1 MSDKEK
7 ILTVIDKETGEVQAR
22 IRLEDKTF
30 GKDGWLGM
38 FQNPLT
44 WISQQHMTGE
54 QLSVLCNLL
63 GRVEFD
69 NRIIFKTKDVAT
81 AIGIHPKQVSRA
93 LKVLRDK
100 DIIYKDPHNEKV
112 YKLNPH
118 IGHKGT
124 KNYKRNVIEFS
135 GVKVTKHLE
144 ENIEKIDPETGEVL
158 DS

>member
-1 MSDKEK
+1 MSDKERFLR
-7 ILTVIDKETGEVQAR
+7 IVDKDTGEIEANIKLPDR
-22 IRLEDKTF
+22 TF
-30 GKDGWLGM
+30 GKERWFAV

-63 GRVEFD
+63 GRMEFD
-69 NRIIFKTKDVAT
+69 NRIIFKTKDIAT

-100 DIIYKDPHNEKV
+100 DIIYKDPNNDKI

-124 KNYKRNVIEFS
+124 LNYGNNVVEFA
-135 GVKVTKHLE
+135 KLKCKKFNDE
-144 ENIEKIDPETGEVL
+144 P
-158 DS
+158 

>member
-1 MSDKEK
+1 MSSKEK
-7 ILTVIDKETGEVQAR
+7 ILTVIDKKTGKVQAS
-22 IRLEDKTF
+22 INLEDKTF
-30 GKDGWLGM
+30 GKDGWFSM

-63 GRVEFD
+63 GRMEFD
-69 NRIIFKTKDVAT
+69 NRIIFKSKDIAK

-100 DIIYKDPHNEKV
+100 EIIYKDPKNEKV

-118 IGHKGT
+118 IGHKGIKT
-124 KNYKRNVIEFS
+124 YSRNVVEFAAIQAKS
-135 GVKVTKHLE
+135 ASKQE
-144 ENIEKIDPETGEVL
+144 EKLIFERVDSL
-158 DS
+158 D

>member
-22 IRLEDKTF
+22 IRLEDKT

-124 KNYKRNVIEFS
+124 KNYKRNVIEFTDIKAAKLMEEDLCFE
-135 GVKVTKHLE
+135 KV
-144 ENIEKIDPETGEVL
+144 
-158 DS
+158 

>member
-1 MSDKEK
+1 MSDKERFLR
-7 ILTVIDKETGEVQAR
+7 IVDKDTEEIEANIKLPDR
-22 IRLEDKTF
+22 TF
-30 GKDGWLGM
+30 GKERWFVV

-63 GRVEFD
+63 GRMEFD
-69 NRIIFKTKDVAT
+69 NRIIFKTKDIAT

-100 DIIYKDPHNEKV
+100 DIIYKDPNNDKI

-124 KNYKRNVIEFS
+124 LNYSNNVVEFAKLKYR
-135 GVKVTKHLE
+135 KVNDE
-144 ENIEKIDPETGEVL
+144 Q
-158 DS
+158 